1 MGLELERDLQVLL
14 FCISPLLLRLH
25 KEHFQPSVCT
35 SNDTKITELGLIV
48 FITLFRAIASYSL
61 LSFGEHF
68 THLDILWKNVGPKS
82 FSWANTACFDFSSFI
97 FILLGH
103 IRRPTGAALNDYKR
117 QNFEKRELDVEKL
130 YLQHCKKTQ
139 HMKETTTHTRE
150 GRRYREKSRNFNDFL
165 ACIKG

>member
-25 KEHFQPSVCT
+25 KEHFRPSVCT

-68 THLDILWKNVGPKS
+68 THLDIL
-82 FSWANTACFDFSSFI
+82 
-97 FILLGH
+97 
-103 IRRPTGAALNDYKR
+103 
-117 QNFEKRELDVEKL
+117 
-130 YLQHCKKTQ
+130 
-139 HMKETTTHTRE
+139 
-150 GRRYREKSRNFNDFL
+150 
-165 ACIKG
+165 